1 MRTHVDYD
9 DPEYIERLP
18 FQPFDQTLRAVLRR
32 GYMTPVTQWLL
43 GRNDTSL
50 LAMEGNSAWETA
62 LTVTFLLQS
71 AEILEEAQELP
82 DLRAKID
89 AKVVSATRWLLD
101 KRTPHDDGTFCWEH
115 VTWDTSV
122 IINALVE
129 VLMKYKQHFSSHDQD
144 DIESTIIGGM
154 HWLYRQFSQ
163 WESKVKYPFGPADVG
178 QIANTVLLLQ
188 DVYPQLYE
196 KMENSFEGGP
206 GYNLPYQIVHYLLQR
221 RTRRRL
227 IITDENGTVEAH
239 GCWWDDYFSSA
250 EVIETLARFHHAAET
265 RSIPQWKEILGD
277 VKVCLIEACAFLEST
292 QLDGMWGNHIDTIR
306 ILSAYVMTRRLLPQ
320 HAEGR
325 SDPTIQPEI
334 HITFKALRWICD
346 EKQIFDDGSFLH
358 TLFLSVFY
366 AEVLVEVYRSWEPAS
381 STIEKLYDDVVWAS
395 PVRTTPERTK
405 RLAADISN
413 DRLREELN
421 ATKHLVAEYTNQVT
435 ISRQTTRKLVI
446 SAVTA
451 SSLAIVGFVSA
462 LMLRTADITFRVL
475 DTVAFLTLIALLVSV
490 IAIIVGLVWKYDD
503 LTWFA
508 EKPVRK
514 QTAEDLVGGPKQD
527 TLLEVPRREGAK
539 SERGV
544 VLALDGVRDAIRPHD
559 HELSV
564 HMTTS

>member
-1 MRTHVDYD
+1 MRTHVDYG

-18 FQPFDQTLRAVLRR
+18 FHPFDQTLREVLRR
-32 GYMTPVTQWLL
+32 DYITPLTEWLL
-43 GRNDTSL
+43 GHNETSL

-71 AEILEEAQELP
+71 SAILREVQERP
-82 DLRAKID
+82 DLQAKMD
-89 AKVVSATRWLLD
+89 AKVVWATRWLLD
-101 KRTPHDDGTFCWEH
+101 KRSPHHDGTFCWEH

-129 VLMKYKQHFSSHDQD
+129 VLVKYRQRFSSDDQE
-144 DIESTIIGGM
+144 DIENTIIGGM

-163 WESKVKYPFGPADVG
+163 WESMVKYPFGPADVG

-196 KMENSFEGGP
+196 KVENSFEGGL
-206 GYNLPYQIVHYLLQR
+206 GYDLPFQIIHYLLQR
-221 RTRRRL
+221 RTHRRL
-227 IITDENGTVEAH
+227 VITDENGTVEAN

-265 RSIPQWKEILGD
+265 RNIPQWKEILDD
-277 VKVCLIEACAFLEST
+277 VKVCLIEACAFLESS

-306 ILSAYVMTRRLLPQ
+306 ILCAYVMTRRLLPQ

-325 SDPTIQPEI
+325 EDPIIQPEI

-366 AEVLVEVYRSWEPAS
+366 AGVLVEVYRSWEPAS
-381 STIEKLYDDVVWAS
+381 RTIDKLYDDVVWAS
-395 PVRTTPERTK
+395 PVRTTPERTR

-421 ATKHLVAEYTNQVT
+421 ATKRLIAEYTNEVT
-435 ISRQTTRKLVI
+435 ISQQATRKLIASVVTGSTLVI
-446 SAVTA
+446 
-451 SSLAIVGFVSA
+451 IGFVSA
-462 LMLRTADITFRVL
+462 LVLRTASMTFRVL
-475 DTVAFLTLIALLVSV
+475 DTVAFLTLIALLISV
-490 IAIIVGLVWKYDD
+490 IAIIVGLVWKFDD
-503 LTWFA
+503 LLWPVKRLSG
-508 EKPVRK
+508 KPR
-514 QTAEDLVGGPKQD
+514 QHIPP
-527 TLLEVPRREGAK
+527 EVPR
-539 SERGV
+539 
-544 VLALDGVRDAIRPHD
+544 
-559 HELSV
+559 
-564 HMTTS
+564 T